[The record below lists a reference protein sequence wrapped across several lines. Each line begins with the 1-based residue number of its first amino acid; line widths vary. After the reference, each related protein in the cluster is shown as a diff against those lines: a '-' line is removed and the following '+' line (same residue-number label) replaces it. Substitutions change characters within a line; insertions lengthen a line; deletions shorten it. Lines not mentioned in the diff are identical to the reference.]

1 MEVAADLVGGPG
13 RARPGDRHAQ
23 PGAAP
28 AIQPCRGPPRGARSG
43 IQVRSA
49 PQPTAGRSAD
59 ELDSRPRGPSDDLH
73 SMNDNVLEKGRST
86 MPMSGATYGQILVTG
101 ATGLAGSAVI
111 REFVRNGHPVRA
123 LVRSRAKARAFEA
136 FPTVE
141 PVEGDMTRPET
152 LTAALAGV
160 DRILLISSPDQE
172 MAERQ
177 STFIDAARKAE
188 VRHIVK
194 FSGLSA
200 ADVDTPFVFGSMH
213 ADIERHLE
221 GSGLAWTHLRPSQ
234 FMTEYLREVPTILAQ
249 GGLFLPLEDARLVP
263 VDVVDIAKAA
273 VALLTTPGHE
283 GRIYAMSG
291 PEALSMEEIAE
302 QISAAIGQA
311 VRYVSITREARRQ
324 ALLAA
329 GVPSVSVDALDAQAG
344 ERLKGTE
351 ATVHPETHTALG
363 IPPTPFAEF
372 ARRNAGAF
380 LGESVYVGLD

>member
-1 MEVAADLVGGPG
+1 
-13 RARPGDRHAQ
+13 
-23 PGAAP
+23 
-28 AIQPCRGPPRGARSG
+28 
-43 IQVRSA
+43 
-49 PQPTAGRSAD
+49 
-59 ELDSRPRGPSDDLH
+59 
-73 SMNDNVLEKGRST
+73 
-86 MPMSGATYGQILVTG
+86 
-101 ATGLAGSAVI
+101 
-111 REFVRNGHPVRA
+111 
-123 LVRSRAKARAFEA
+123 
-136 FPTVE
+136 
-141 PVEGDMTRPET
+141 VEGDMTRPET

-213 ADIERHLE
+213 AEIERYLE

-263 VDVVDIAKAA
+263 VDAADIAKAA

-311 VRYVSITREARRQ
+311 VRYVGITREARRQ

-329 GVPSVSVDALDAQAG
+329 GVPSFSVDALDAQAG
-344 ERLKGTE
+344 ERLMGTE

-363 IPPTPFAEF
+363 IAPTPFAEF

-380 LGESVYVGLD
+380 LGESVYVGLG

>member
-1 MEVAADLVGGPG
+1 
-13 RARPGDRHAQ
+13 
-23 PGAAP
+23 
-28 AIQPCRGPPRGARSG
+28 
-43 IQVRSA
+43 
-49 PQPTAGRSAD
+49 
-59 ELDSRPRGPSDDLH
+59 
-73 SMNDNVLEKGRST
+73 
-86 MPMSGATYGQILVTG
+86 MSGATDGQILVTG

-111 REFVRNGHPVRA
+111 REFVRNGYPVRA

-141 PVEGDMTRPET
+141 VVEGDMSRPAT
-152 LTAALAGV
+152 LDAALSGV
-160 DRILLISSPDQE
+160 DRVLLISSSDQQ

-177 STFIDAARKAE
+177 STFIDAARKAD

-213 ADIERHLE
+213 AEIERHLE

-249 GGLFLPLEDARLVP
+249 SGLFLPLEDAKLVP
-263 VDVVDIAKAA
+263 VDVADIAKAA

-283 GRIYAMSG
+283 AKIYAMSG
-291 PEALSMEEIAE
+291 PEALSMEEVAE
-302 QISAAIGQA
+302 QISAAIGTV
-311 VRYVSITREARRQ
+311 VRYVSITRDARRQ
-324 ALLAA
+324 ALLAT
-329 GVPSVSVDALDAQAG
+329 GVPSFFVDALDVQAG

-351 ATVHPETHTALG
+351 ATVHPETHTTLG
-363 IPPTPFAEF
+363 ITPTPFADF

>member
-1 MEVAADLVGGPG
+1 
-13 RARPGDRHAQ
+13 
-23 PGAAP
+23 
-28 AIQPCRGPPRGARSG
+28 
-43 IQVRSA
+43 
-49 PQPTAGRSAD
+49 
-59 ELDSRPRGPSDDLH
+59 
-73 SMNDNVLEKGRST
+73 
-86 MPMSGATYGQILVTG
+86 MSGATDGQILVTG

-111 REFVRNGHPVRA
+111 REFVRNGYPVRA

-141 PVEGDMTRPET
+141 LVEGDMSRPAT
-152 LTAALAGV
+152 LDEALSGV
-160 DRILLISSPDQE
+160 DRVLLISSSDQQ

-213 ADIERHLE
+213 AEIERHLE

-249 GGLFLPLEDARLVP
+249 SGLFLPLEDAKLVP
-263 VDVVDIAKAA
+263 VDVADIAKAA
-273 VALLTTPGHE
+273 LALLTTPGHE
-283 GRIYAMSG
+283 AKIYAMSG
-291 PEALSMEEIAE
+291 PEALSMEEVAE

-311 VRYVSITREARRQ
+311 VRYVSITRDARMQ

-329 GVPSVSVDALDAQAG
+329 GVPSFFVDALDAQAG

-351 ATVHPETHTALG
+351 GTVHPETHTALG

-380 LGESVYVGLD
+380 LGESVYVGLA

>member
-1 MEVAADLVGGPG
+1 
-13 RARPGDRHAQ
+13 
-23 PGAAP
+23 
-28 AIQPCRGPPRGARSG
+28 
-43 IQVRSA
+43 
-49 PQPTAGRSAD
+49 
-59 ELDSRPRGPSDDLH
+59 
-73 SMNDNVLEKGRST
+73 
-86 MPMSGATYGQILVTG
+86 MSGATDGQILVTG
-101 ATGLAGSAVI
+101 ATGLTGSAVI
-111 REFVRNGHPVRA
+111 REFVRNRYPVRA

-141 PVEGDMTRPET
+141 LVEGDMTRPAT
-152 LTAALAGV
+152 LEAALSGV
-160 DRILLISSPDQE
+160 DRVLLISSPDQQ

-177 STFIDAARKAE
+177 STFIDAARKAD

-213 ADIERHLE
+213 AEIERYLE

-249 GGLFLPLEDARLVP
+249 SGIFLPLEDAKLVP
-263 VDVVDIAKAA
+263 VDVADIAKAA

-283 GRIYAMSG
+283 AKIYAMSG
-291 PEALSMEEIAE
+291 PEALSMEEVAE
-302 QISAAIGQA
+302 QISTAIGRA

-329 GVPSVSVDALDAQAG
+329 GVPPFSVDALDAQAG

-351 ATVHPETHTALG
+351 GTVHPETHTALG
-363 IPPTPFAEF
+363 IPPTPFADF